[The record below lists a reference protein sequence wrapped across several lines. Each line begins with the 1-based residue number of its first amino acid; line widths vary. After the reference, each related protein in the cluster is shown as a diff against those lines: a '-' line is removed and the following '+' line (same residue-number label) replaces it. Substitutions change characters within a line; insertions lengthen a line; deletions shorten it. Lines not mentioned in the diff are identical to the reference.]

1 MRIEKDKASL
11 AYEAATL
18 ASERERM
25 FDNMGLHGQVSLL
38 KNIFLK
44 MTVNF
49 TIIAIINYGDL

>member
-25 FDNMGLHGQVSLL
+25 FDNIGLHGQVSFL

-44 MTVNF
+44 IT
-49 TIIAIINYGDL
+49 G